1 MSKEKT
7 GRIVKDYLN
16 DILENIKDINVF
28 IAGIDYEDLKSDK
41 KTQYAVIRCLEVI
54 GEAAK
59 KIPDKSRTNY
69 PAIPWQE
76 ISGMR
81 DKLIH
86 DYFGIDLETVWDTIQ
101 EDLLPLKKAVESLL
115 EELS

>member
-1 MSKEKT
+1 MSEDKK

-28 IAGIDYEDLKSDK
+28 IADIDYDDLKSDK

-59 KIPDKSRTNY
+59 KIPDKS
-69 PAIPWQE
+69 
-76 ISGMR
+76 
-81 DKLIH
+81 
-86 DYFGIDLETVWDTIQ
+86 IDLILYPDVTCLQIHFI
-101 EDLLPLKKAVESLL
+101 
-115 EELS
+115 